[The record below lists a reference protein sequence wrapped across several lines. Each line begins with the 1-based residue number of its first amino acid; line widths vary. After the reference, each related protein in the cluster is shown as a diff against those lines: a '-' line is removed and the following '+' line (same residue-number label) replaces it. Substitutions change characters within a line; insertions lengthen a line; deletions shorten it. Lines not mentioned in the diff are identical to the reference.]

1 MRKCF
6 IAFTSLLFL
15 FLIASRGYCSDPMQ
29 QLRVTVDKVI
39 EILKRPD
46 LKSPDKEELKRKLL
60 GEVISERFDFQEMA
74 RRALARHWRKR
85 TDQERK
91 EFVRLFRKL
100 LERTY
105 LRRIEQYSD
114 ERIIYKEER
123 IDPPYAIVKTVVI
136 TRDSVEI
143 PIDYRLMQ
151 RSNDWK
157 VYDVIIEGV
166 SLVNNYRKQFDR
178 IIRSSSYKSLVD
190 RLRKKVE

>member
-1 MRKCF
+1 MKKGF
-6 IAFTSLLFL
+6 IVFTVLFFL
-15 FLIASRGYCSDPMQ
+15 FLIPVRSYSSEPMK
-29 QLRVTVDKVI
+29 QLSVTVDKVL

-60 GEVISERFDFQEMA
+60 REVISERFDFQEMA

-85 TDQERK
+85 TKQEKK
-91 EFVRLFRKL
+91 EFVELFRTL
-100 LERTY
+100 LERIY
-105 LRRIEQYSD
+105 LRRIEQYND
-114 ERIIYKEER
+114 ERIIYKDER

-136 TRDSVEI
+136 AREAVEI
-143 PIDYRLMQ
+143 PIDYRLIQ

-178 IIRSSSYKSLVD
+178 IIRSSSYESLVE